1 LDLYNTVEGKDNWN
15 LENYSL
21 LGNNRILPRNLDVM
35 ARLYPMRSS
44 AVPSLLS
51 FDIESKWGVI
61 ILNGPVI
68 ESLTVI
74 YVPYNMHCSAEF
86 QVWVTSDKLKW
97 DKAN

>member
-1 LDLYNTVEGKDNWN
+1 MQHIGSLQHCRRKRQLE

-35 ARLYPMRSS
+35 AR
-44 AVPSLLS
+44 A
-51 FDIESKWGVI
+51 
-61 ILNGPVI
+61 
-68 ESLTVI
+68 LTVI